1 MVKQLILLVLLLA
14 APLSTQAREISD
26 TELKQIAGL
35 IFQNECAS
43 KDSCLTSWNEGEE
56 FASLGIG
63 HFIWY
68 PAGSN
73 KTFSES
79 FPALMAFMTE
89 RDEKLPGWLAANPER
104 PNPWPD
110 RERFLAAFHSA
121 ALSELR
127 QFLVDTKAVQA
138 QLMQQRFK
146 RALPGLLEG
155 LEAEKEAQ
163 VRAQYER
170 VANSP
175 MGFYALIDYVNFK
188 GEGINPQERYEG
200 YGWGLLQVLEHMDG
214 SDVGVGAIQAFAA
227 SADKMLTRRVE
238 LSPAERNESR
248 WLSGWR
254 KRLATYVR
262 EAKRLEQARM

>member
-1 MVKQLILLVLLLA
+1 MVKQLILLTLLFA
-14 APLSTQAREISD
+14 APLSTQARDISD

-43 KDSCLTSWNEGEE
+43 QDSCLTSWNEGEE

-79 FPALMAFMTE
+79 FPALMAFMVE
-89 RDEKLPGWLAANPER
+89 RGTKLPEWLAADSGR
-104 PNPWPD
+104 PNPWSD
-110 RERFLAAFHSA
+110 RDSFLAAFHSA

-127 QFLVDTKAVQA
+127 QFLVDTKVVQA

-146 RALPGLLEG
+146 QALPGLLQG
-155 LEAEKEAQ
+155 LEVEKEAH
-163 VRAQYER
+163 VRTQFER
-170 VANSP
+170 VTSSP

-188 GEGINPQERYEG
+188 GEGINSKERYEAH
-200 YGWGLLQVLEHMDG
+200 GWGLLQVLEHMDG
-214 SDVGVGAIQAFAA
+214 SDVGVSAIQAFAA

-238 LSPAERNESR
+238 LSPPGRNESR
-248 WLSGWR
+248 WLPGWR

-262 EAKRLEQARM
+262 EARLLEQARM